1 MIQFQENSRTDGRM
15 EGWTDP
21 ISKDPSGYRWGS
33 KNYCKEIDYIML
45 LLKLM
50 NEILDPQIS

>member
-1 MIQFQENSRTDGRM
+1 MIQFQENSRADGRM

-50 NEILDPQIS
+50 N